1 MQVEF
6 SFFLSRYQPSVFHRK
21 TNGRPMTKLEK
32 IKREAKKSSKL
43 KNDHIK
49 SRADAER
56 TISLFVAYRTITL
69 PFLL

>member
-1 MQVEF
+1 MQVKFF
-6 SFFLSRYQPSVFHRK
+6 SFLSRYQPFVFHRK
-21 TNGRPMTKLEK
+21 TNGRPMKK
-32 IKREAKKSSKL
+32 IKKEAKKPSKL

-56 TISLFVAYRTITL
+56 TISRFVAYRTITL

>member
-1 MQVEF
+1 
-6 SFFLSRYQPSVFHRK
+6 
-21 TNGRPMTKLEK
+21 MTKLEK

-56 TISLFVAYRTITL
+56 TISRFVAYRTITL
-69 PFLL
+69 PFFIVKEPALFAMKLVSL